1 MDLENLCQIIQE
13 KLFDIPLHPR
23 GLLSDLEV
31 CIGGIDSI
39 TSASASVTE
48 ISLSKETILAIGK
61 WLGNEERVQSLV
73 HENATNASCGDLD
86 DQLFRDGMLCVFII
100 MKLKYQGLI
109 IHFVMVFVCVYIY
122 IGGIPLP
129 VFSEWWLAKEKFSTI
144 HVFIQS
150 SFPGAIF
157 QGCNGLSVKYQVV
170 FLLFVMHSVEQ

>member
-13 KLFDIPLHPR
+13 KLFDTPLHPR

-86 DQLFRDGMLCVFII
+86 EQLFRDGTLCVFII
-100 MKLKYQGLI
+100 MKLKFQGLI
-109 IHFVMVFVCVYIY
+109 IHFVMVFVCVCVYRWY
-122 IGGIPLP
+122 SP
-129 VFSEWWLAKEKFSTI
+129 AC
-144 HVFIQS
+144 
-150 SFPGAIF
+150 IF
-157 QGCNGLSVKYQVV
+157 
-170 FLLFVMHSVEQ
+170 